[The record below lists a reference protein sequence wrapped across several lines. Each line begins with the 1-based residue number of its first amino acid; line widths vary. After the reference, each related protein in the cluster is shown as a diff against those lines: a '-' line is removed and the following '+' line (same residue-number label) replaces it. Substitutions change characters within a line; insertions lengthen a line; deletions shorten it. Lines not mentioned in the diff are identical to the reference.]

1 MCSSVRSGTVTLYI
15 VRQVCTSRSYA
26 CCVHGRAARPGG
38 ARCMHSDA
46 LVSGNDVSPAG
57 SCSSRTDLGARSYY
71 PCRSSSLRACSYD
84 RTYTCLRSR
93 FDSGCNVACC
103 MYGLGGTNDACI
115 SSFLSEPEPNESF
128 ISFTVSQHRDRAL
141 YLRYMHTRYQLRV
154 MVMHA
159 CLAS

>member
-1 MCSSVRSGTVTLYI
+1 MCIQYVRSGTVTLYI

-93 FDSGCNVACC
+93 FDSGCNVACMAKGEPTMHASARFFLVNLSRTRVSSPSLFHSTGIVPC
-103 MYGLGGTNDACI
+103 TCVICI
-115 SSFLSEPEPNESF
+115 HG
-128 ISFTVSQHRDRAL
+128 ISFV
-141 YLRYMHTRYQLRV
+141 
-154 MVMHA
+154 
-159 CLAS
+159 